1 MLTLFGRLPEMGE
14 EVRWRT
20 FHFRVEEMFEKAL
33 TQIRVIR
40 EQEPESS
47 ESQPFDQEA

>member
-1 MLTLFGRLPEMGE
+1 MRE
-14 EVRWRT
+14 EVQWRT
-20 FHFRVEEMFEKAL
+20 FRFRVEEMFEKAF

-40 EQEPESS
+40 EQEPEKP